1 MHRLNTKTSIE
12 KVNGSNISISEDDVA
27 IEEPLEIQLCSE
39 TINSSAAKTISI
51 TMRTPGHDQDLAI
64 GFLFGESIIQSEA
77 EIKSV
82 DLVGETDTKH
92 GLQNIVRVTIEPSVV
107 LDMEKFTRHFYTT
120 SSCGVCGKTSIQAL
134 ENNGCKPNQSNFSIT
149 QSKIIDL
156 PKKLQEKQMAFNKT
170 GGLHAAA
177 IFNSSGEIV
186 FVREDVG
193 RHNAVDKVIG
203 SLLKNKKLP
212 ANEFGII
219 VSGRTSFEL
228 MQKTIV
234 AGIPMLVAISAP
246 SSLAIDLAKEYDITL
261 IGFLR
266 GEKFNIY
273 SQKERVDF

>member
-1 MHRLNTKTSIE
+1 
-12 KVNGSNISISEDDVA
+12 
-27 IEEPLEIQLCSE
+27 
-39 TINSSAAKTISI
+39 
-51 TMRTPGHDQDLAI
+51 
-64 GFLFGESIIQSEA
+64 
-77 EIKSV
+77 
-82 DLVGETDTKH
+82 
-92 GLQNIVRVTIEPSVV
+92 
-107 LDMEKFTRHFYTT
+107 
-120 SSCGVCGKTSIQAL
+120 
-134 ENNGCKPNQSNFSIT
+134 
-149 QSKIIDL
+149 
-156 PKKLQEKQMAFNKT
+156 MAFNKT

-177 IFNSSGEIV
+177 IFNSRGEIV